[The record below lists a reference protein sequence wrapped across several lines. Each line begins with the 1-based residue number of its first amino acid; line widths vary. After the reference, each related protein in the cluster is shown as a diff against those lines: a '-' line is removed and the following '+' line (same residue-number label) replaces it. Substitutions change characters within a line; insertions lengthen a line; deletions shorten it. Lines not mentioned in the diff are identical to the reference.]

1 MGASARTPVITVAT
15 IVLVLALLSLI
26 PPSTATY
33 DPWAWI
39 VWGREV
45 VHGDLNTI
53 DGPSW
58 KPLPVLV
65 TSIAAVFGDV
75 GPEVWVLVARIG
87 TMAAVVVAFLLGRRI
102 AGVAAGLLAA
112 APLALAPW
120 FFWHGWLANSEG
132 LLVAFVLGAILLEL
146 DRRRG
151 LAMACGVAAALLRPE
166 AWPFLLLYAAW
177 VAWHADLRGRL
188 GVLAGLAVLPPAW
201 LLPEKW
207 GSGDYWR
214 AATRAQ
220 NPDAGAAS
228 LTASPW
234 RTVLSNFVHMLPL
247 MLWFVL
253 LAAAV
258 VAAYLAVRGTR
269 ARGAAAD
276 APAPDGA
283 HATDD
288 GAAPAPDGSRPTVA
302 DPWAVVLGLVVLGLA
317 WLALVV
323 VMTERGYS
331 GNERYLIQ
339 PAALFVVAAGT
350 TAALVLRGLPRKG
363 SRAVVGLVLAG
374 VGVVAVTQIP
384 EEVRRVV
391 HEGRLV
397 HDLPVAIE
405 AAGGAERLKACG
417 TASTLNLMV
426 PQVAWALN
434 EHAVDVKDAKYSR
447 TPVVLR
453 LQLQADDIKRPSVGR
468 VPSKPVLART
478 RYWQIEA
485 ADCRP
490 AAGRTR

>member
-1 MGASARTPVITVAT
+1 MGAPARTPVITVAA
-15 IVLVLALLSLI
+15 IILVLALLSLI

-58 KPLPVLV
+58 KPLPVVV
-65 TSIAAVFGDV
+65 TAIAALFGGI

-87 TMAAVVVAFLLGRRI
+87 TMAAVGVAFALGRRI

-132 LLVAFVLGAILLEL
+132 LLVAFVFGAIFFEL

-177 VAWHADLRGRL
+177 VARHADLHGRL
-188 GVLAGLAVLPPAW
+188 GVLAGLAILPPAW

-207 GSGDYWR
+207 GSGDFWR
-214 AATRAQ
+214 ASTRAQ
-220 NPDAGAAS
+220 NPDPGAAS
-228 LTASPW
+228 LTAQPW

-253 LAAAV
+253 GAAAV
-258 VAAYLAVRGTR
+258 VAAYLALRPSR
-269 ARGAAAD
+269 ARGARSSPAA
-276 APAPDGA
+276 
-283 HATDD
+283 DD
-288 GAAPAPDGSRPTVA
+288 GAASAPASPRTPLA
-302 DPWAVVLGLVVLGLA
+302 DPWPVVLGLVVLGLA

-339 PAALFVVAAGT
+339 PAALLVVAAGA
-350 TAALVLRGLPRKG
+350 TAALVLRGLPRQG
-363 SRAVVGLVLAG
+363 GRAVVGLVLTG

-397 HDLPVAIE
+397 HELPVAIE
-405 AAGGAERLKACG
+405 AAGGVDRLKACG
-417 TASTLNLMV
+417 AVSTLNLMV
-426 PQVAWALN
+426 PQVAWALDA
-434 EHAVDVKDAKYSR
+434 HAGDVKDAKYVR
-447 TPVVLR
+447 TPVVMR
-453 LQLQADDIKRPSVGR
+453 VQLQADDIMRPSVGR
-468 VPSKPVLART
+468 VPSEPVLART

-485 ADCRP
+485 SACPRE
-490 AAGRTR
+490 AEATR

>member
-1 MGASARTPVITVAT
+1 MGASARTPVLAVSA

-58 KPLPVLV
+58 KPLPVVV
-65 TSIAAVFGDV
+65 TSIAALFGGVAPD
-75 GPEVWVLVARIG
+75 VWVLVARVG
-87 TMAAVVVAFLLGRRI
+87 TMAAVVVAFALGRRI
-102 AGVAAGLLAA
+102 AGTAAGLLAA

-132 LLVAFVLGAILLEL
+132 LLVAFVLGAVLAEL

-151 LAMACGVAAALLRPE
+151 VAMACGVAAALLRPE

-177 VAWHADLRGRL
+177 TAWRSDLRGRL
-188 GVLAGLAVLPPAW
+188 AVLAALAILPPAW

-207 GSGDYWR
+207 GSGDFWR

-228 LTASPW
+228 LTAHPW
-234 RTVLSNFVHMLPL
+234 WTVVRNFVHMLPL
-247 MLWFVL
+247 MTWVVL
-253 LAAAV
+253 VPVAALAAFLALRTP
-258 VAAYLAVRGTR
+258 AAGSGASPADDAATPDARGT
-269 ARGAAAD
+269 G
-276 APAPDGA
+276 APAASGD
-283 HATDD
+283 
-288 GAAPAPDGSRPTVA
+288 AALR
-302 DPWAVVLGLVVLGLA
+302 DPWAVVLGLVLLGLA
-317 WLALVV
+317 WLALVA

-339 PAALFVVAAGT
+339 PAALLIVAAGV
-350 TAALVLRGLPRKG
+350 TAALVLRGLPPAAR
-363 SRAVVGLVLAG
+363 RAFVGLALTGLAI
-374 VGVVAVTQIP
+374 VGVAQLP
-384 EEVRRVV
+384 EKVRQVD

-397 HDLPVAIE
+397 HDLPVAIA

-417 TASTLNLMV
+417 GISTLNLMV
-426 PQVAWALN
+426 PQVAWALD
-434 EHAVDVKDAKYSR
+434 EHAVDVKDAKFAR

-453 LQLQADDIKRPSVGR
+453 LQLQEGDIKRPSVGR
-468 VPSKPVLART
+468 VPSMPVLART

-485 ADCRP
+485 RDCP
-490 AAGRTR
+490 RTPGARR